1 VGNTTG
7 ARKRL
12 AALCA
17 VVGLLALVPAAQA
30 TIATKPLATWQT
42 NGRVN
47 AIVQIGGITYVGGKF
62 TQVMSDNGATVDPV
76 SNLAAFDANGKFTG
90 WAPTASNTVK
100 TIMDDGAGNI
110 IVGGSFNKINGAG
123 RPHIA
128 EITPSG
134 NLIPKTTFAATA
146 DGDVQALATSG
157 STLYMGGQFAN
168 VDGGP
173 RAFLAAV
180 SLTDGS
186 LMPWNP
192 FVDGRVDVLAVSNSM
207 DVVAGGFFLN
217 AGTSTS
223 GQAALAAFDP
233 TTGVLQPGYMSP
245 TPSGVVSMAEAG
257 DGSIFTGHFNN
268 RLQRFDPSGSP
279 SWRDTTD
286 GNVQAMTLSDGEL
299 IAGGHFG
306 NFCVGG
312 TCTVRHHIAA
322 VNPANG
328 SLDGTWA
335 PNVNSTLGV
344 FALAD
349 TTIGLALGGDFTS
362 VGGFAQAH
370 LAFLQ
375 TGSSV
380 PVDGTPPVV
389 GTLPDAIL
397 HKATTISSGKVPLL
411 VRWGA
416 NDPSGICSYQL
427 QRSLNGGSFQTIA
440 IASKT
445 ATSLPISLVPGT
457 TIRRYRVTATD
468 CVGNVSTPQQGPPV
482 RLTSFQDSNAGIAYT
497 RAWARAS
504 APKAYGGTV
513 HLVSKAGAYAKRTFT
528 GRQVAWMASRTST
541 RGRAR
546 VYLDG
551 KLAGTVD
558 LHSAAAVHRR
568 IVFAHAWATDG
579 SHTIKIVCAGT
590 AGHATIDVDA
600 ILTVR

>member
-1 VGNTTG
+1 MG

-17 VVGLLALVPAAQA
+17 LVALLAIVPAAQA
-30 TIATKPLATWQT
+30 TIATKPLSTWQT

-47 AIVQIGGITYVGGKF
+47 AIMEINGVTYVGGKF
-62 TQVMSDNGATVDPV
+62 TQVMSASGTSVTAV
-76 SNLAAFDANGKFTG
+76 SNLAAFNSSGAFNG
-90 WAPTASNTVK
+90 WAPMANGTVK
-100 TIMDDGAGNI
+100 TFATDGAGAI
-110 IVGGSFNKINGAG
+110 IAGGSFTKIGTAG

-128 EITPSG
+128 EFLANGTLVDKA
-134 NLIPKTTFAATA
+134 NFAATA
-146 DGDVQALATSG
+146 DGDVQALATAG
-157 STLYMGGQFAN
+157 STLYMGGQFAT
-168 VDGGP
+168 VDGASRP
-173 RAFLAAV
+173 FLGAV
-180 SLTDGS
+180 SLTDGTIDS
-186 LMPWNP
+186 AWTP
-192 FVDGRVDVLAVSNSM
+192 FVDGRVDVLAVNHSG

-223 GQAALAAFDP
+223 GQAALAAFHP
-233 TTGVLQPGYMSP
+233 TTGALQSGYVSP
-245 TPSGVVSMAEAG
+245 TPSGVVSMAEAA

-286 GNVQAMTLSDGEL
+286 GNVQAMTISDGEL

-306 NFCVGG
+306 NFCVSG
-312 TCTVRHHIAA
+312 TCAVRHHIAA

-349 TTIGLALGGDFTS
+349 TTAGLALGGDFTS
-362 VGGFAQAH
+362 VGGFAHAH

-380 PVDGTPPVV
+380 HGDVTPPAV
-389 GTLPDAIL
+389 GTVPDAIL
-397 HKATTISSGKVPLL
+397 RKATTIASGKVPLL

-416 NDPSGICSYQL
+416 NDSSGVCSYRL
-427 QRSLNGGSFQTIA
+427 QRSVGGGSFQNVSLAT
-440 IASKT
+440 KT
-445 ATSLPISLVPGT
+445 ATTKAVSLQPAT
-457 TIRRYRVTATD
+457 THRYRVSATD
-468 CVGNVSTPQQGPPV
+468 CVANASAFVPGPAV
-482 RLTSFQDSNAGIAYT
+482 ALVAFQDSNAGIAYT

-513 HLVSKAGAYAKRTFT
+513 HLVSKAGAYATRTFT
-528 GRQVAWMASRTST
+528 GRQVAWVASRTST
-541 RGRAR
+541 RGSAR

-551 KLAGTVD
+551 KLAGIVD
-558 LHSAAAVHRR
+558 LHSATAIHRR
-568 IVFAHAWATDG
+568 IVFAHAWASDAV
-579 SHTIKIVCAGT
+579 HTIKIVCVGT

-600 ILTVR
+600 ILTVK

>member
-1 VGNTTG
+1 VGNSAG

-12 AALCA
+12 AALC
-17 VVGLLALVPAAQA
+17 VIVGLLAIVPAAQA
-30 TIATKPLATWQT
+30 TIATQPELTWQT

-47 AIVQIGGITYVGGKF
+47 AIMQIGGVTYVGGKF
-62 TQVMSDNGATVDPV
+62 TQVSSHNGVTTNTV
-76 SNLAAFDANGKFTG
+76 SNLAAFNSNGDFTG

-100 TIMDDGAGNI
+100 TIATGGSGNI

-128 EITPSG
+128 EIDTAG

-146 DGDVQALATSG
+146 DGDVQALATSS

-168 VDGGP
+168 VDGQP
-173 RAFLAAV
+173 RAFLAAA
-180 SLTDGS
+180 SLTDGT
-186 LMPWNP
+186 LMSWNP
-192 FVDGRVDVLAVSNSM
+192 FVDGRVDALDVSNSG

-233 TTGVLQPGYMSP
+233 TTGALQSGYASP

-279 SWRDTTD
+279 TWHDTTD
-286 GNVQAMTLSDGEL
+286 GNVQALTLSDGEL

-306 NFCVGG
+306 SFCVGG
-312 TCTVRHHIAA
+312 TCVVRHHIAA
-322 VNPANG
+322 VNPADG

-380 PVDGTPPVV
+380 PVDGNPPVV
-389 GTLPDAIL
+389 GTVPDATL
-397 HKATTISSGKVPLL
+397 RKATTIASGQVPLL
-411 VRWGA
+411 VRFA
-416 NDPSGICSYQL
+416 AHDPSGVCSYRL
-427 QRSLNGGSFQTIA
+427 QRSVGGGTFQNVSL
-440 IASKT
+440 ASKT
-445 ATSLPISLVPGT
+445 ATTKAVSLQPAT
-457 TIRRYRVTATD
+457 THRYRVSATD
-468 CVGNVSTPQQGPPV
+468 CVGNASTFVQGPPV
-482 RLTSFQDSNAGIAYT
+482 ILTAFQDSNARIAYT
-497 RAWARAS
+497 RAWARAA

-513 HLVSKAGAYAKRTFT
+513 HAVSKAGASATFKFT
-528 GRQVAWMASRTST
+528 GRQVAWTASRTST
-541 RGRAR
+541 RGSAR

-551 KLAGTVD
+551 HLAGTVN
-558 LHSAAAVHRR
+558 LHSASAIHRR
-568 IVFAHAWATDG
+568 IVFARVWKTDAA
-579 SHTIKIVCAGT
+579 HTLKIVCAGT
-590 AGHATIDVDA
+590 PGHATIDVDA